1 MSGRSSALIM
11 LSVWKALLLREATFR
26 LFGSRAAWAWLL
38 IEPLSH
44 FAFLTFLFAVI
55 RHRVVGGMDVAIWLI
70 LGLIGFFTF
79 RRTAN
84 QMGGAIDSNR
94 ALFTYRQVLPF
105 DAIIVRGILEG
116 LIMIVAFI
124 VVILV
129 MALIGYDIIPD
140 RPMMLLGGFG
150 GLWIL
155 GVALGLAVA
164 VGGEIAEETRQIF
177 SMLMMPLYF
186 LSGVIF
192 PLSAVPPQYRE
203 ILMLNP
209 VVHGVEA
216 MRAGFST
223 YYHAAENLDMGYLYL
238 SSFCVLAFGLLL
250 YTRFAKTIVTT

>member
-1 MSGRSSALIM
+1 MSGRSSTHIM

-26 LFGSRAAWAWLL
+26 LFGTRAAWAWLL

-44 FAFLTFLFAVI
+44 FAFLTFLFAVV

-105 DAIIVRGILEG
+105 DAILVRGVLEG
-116 LIMIVAFI
+116 VIIIAAFAVI
-124 VVILV
+124 TVV
-129 MALIGYDIIPD
+129 MGLIGYDVLPD
-140 RPMMLLGGFG
+140 RPMMLLSGFL
-150 GLWIL
+150 GLWLL
-155 GVALGLAVA
+155 GAALGLAVA
-164 VGGEIAEETRQIF
+164 VGGEIAEETRQIV
-177 SMLMMPLYF
+177 SILMMPLYF

-223 YYHAAENLDMGYLYL
+223 YYHAAEGLDLGYLYL
-238 SSFCVLAFGLLL
+238 SALCLLAFGLLL

>member
-1 MSGRSSALIM
+1 MSGRSSTHIM

-26 LFGSRAAWAWLL
+26 LFGTRAAWAWLL
-38 IEPLSH
+38 LEPLSH
-44 FAFLTFLFAVI
+44 FAFLTFLFAIV
-55 RHRVVGGMDVAIWLI
+55 RQRVVGGIDVAIWLI

-84 QMGGAIDSNR
+84 QMGGAIDSNL

-105 DAIIVRGILEG
+105 DAIVVRGVLEG
-116 LIMIVAFI
+116 LIMLVAFI
-124 VVILV
+124 LVTLV
-129 MALIGYDIIPD
+129 MALIGYDVVPD
-140 RPMMLLGGFG
+140 RPLMVLGGFFGLWLLGGS
-150 GLWIL
+150 
-155 GVALGLAVA
+155 LGLAVA
-164 VGGEIAEETRQIF
+164 VGGVIVEETRQIF

-186 LSGVIF
+186 ISGVIF

-223 YYHAAENLDMGYLYL
+223 YYHASDGLDLSYLYL
-238 SSFCVLAFGLLL
+238 CALCLLALGLTL
-250 YTRFAKTIVTT
+250 YTRFAKAIETT

>member
-1 MSGRSSALIM
+1 MSGRSSTHIM

-26 LFGSRAAWAWLL
+26 LFGTRAAWAWLL

-116 LIMIVAFI
+116 LIMTVAFI
-124 VVILV
+124 VVILA
-129 MALIGYDIIPD
+129 MALFGYDVMPD
-140 RPMMLLGGFG
+140 RPMMVLAGFF

-155 GVALGLAVA
+155 GATLGLAVA
-164 VGGEIAEETRQIF
+164 VGGEVVEETRQIF

-186 LSGVIF
+186 VSGVIF
-192 PLSAVPPQYRE
+192 PFSAVPPQYRE
-203 ILMLNP
+203 ILLLNP
-209 VVHGVEA
+209 TAHGVEA
-216 MRAGFST
+216 MRAGFSN
-223 YYHAAENLDMGYLYL
+223 YYHAVDGLDLSYLYL
-238 SSFCVLAFGLLL
+238 FALCLLAISLAL
-250 YTRFAKTIVTT
+250 YTRFAKVIVTT